1 LKPAF
6 SANPRFQ
13 KYRLIGSAVA
23 VAAFASLVVPDTPGR
38 AAQDSGAVQRAVLYD
53 EDPSNPTGNQYVG
66 SVTWNI
72 EKVTTAGQEPE
83 IGTPEIGIR
92 ADVDIPERKFK
103 MTMSFRRN
111 SDKSLPASHT
121 AQLIFTLPPDFTNGG
136 IADMPGILMKSD
148 EESRAKPLAGLA
160 VKVREGFFLVGL
172 SNVDDD
178 RQKNIQLLKERSWF
192 DIPIV
197 YQNKRRAIL
206 ALDKGQSGGAVFA
219 QAMAAWDQSPS
230 TEQLPNSGSS
240 ISVAPK

>member
-1 LKPAF
+1 LKPAL

-72 EKVTTAGQEPE
+72 EKVTIAGQQ
-83 IGTPEIGIR
+83 PEIGIR